1 MKKFA
6 FLGLAVILIVTYAL
20 FTFSTD
26 PNIAPQTNEPETL
39 PHLTYFP
46 QLPDSMSFADEE
58 VPLDRID
65 VYESFDREIITN
77 TFWHTNLILIL
88 KRSARYFPIIE
99 PILREC
105 GVPDDFKYLCVAESS
120 LVPTAKSPAGAVG
133 LWQILETTGKE
144 LGLEINDEVDER
156 YDIQKS
162 TRAACKFLLRA
173 KNTYNWSWTLLA
185 ASYNG
190 GQNRVAKNASQQQQS
205 NYYDMLWGEETG
217 RYVFRILAF
226 KTLMSNPQAYGFMVD
241 ENDYYKPY
249 ECEEIVVNQG
259 IEDIAQWAIDHGT
272 TYKALKML
280 NPWLRK
286 NKLTNTRRKEY
297 TILVAKF

>member
-6 FLGLAVILIVTYAL
+6 FIGIAVILVATYAL

-26 PNIAPQTNEPETL
+26 PEVIEETENQATL
-39 PHLTYFP
+39 PHQTYLP
-46 QLPDSMSFADEE
+46 QLPDTLSFAGET
-58 VPLDRID
+58 VPLERTD
-65 VYESFDREIITN
+65 VYEALDREIITN
-77 TFWHTNLILIL
+77 TFWHTNLILVM

-120 LVPTAKSPAGAVG
+120 LVPTIKSPAGAVG
-133 LWQILETTGKE
+133 LWQILESTGKE

-162 TRAACKFLLRA
+162 TRAACTYLLRA
-173 KNTYNWSWTLLA
+173 RENHNWSWTLLA

-190 GQNRVAKNASQQQQS
+190 GLNRVAKNTTQQHQT
-205 NYYDMLWGEETG
+205 NYYDTLWGEETG

-226 KTLMSNPQAYGFMVD
+226 KAIMNDPQTYGFMLEEKD
-241 ENDYYKPY
+241 LYQPY
-249 ECEEIVVNQG
+249 EYEEIVVNQG

-272 TYKALKML
+272 TYKAIKML

-286 NKLTNTRRKEY
+286 NKLTNARGKEY
-297 TILVAKF
+297 KILVAKF

>member
-1 MKKFA
+1 MKKIA
-6 FLGLAVILIVTYAL
+6 FIGIAIILVATYAL

-26 PNIAPQTNEPETL
+26 PTVAEETTNPTIL
-39 PHLTYFP
+39 PHQTYLP
-46 QLPDSMSFADEE
+46 QLPDTLSFAGET
-58 VPLDRID
+58 VPLERID
-65 VYESFDREIITN
+65 IYEAFDREIITN
-77 TFWHTNLILIL
+77 TFWHTNLILVM

-120 LVPTAKSPAGAVG
+120 LVPTIKSPAGAVG
-133 LWQILETTGKE
+133 LWQILESTGKE

-162 TRAACKFLLRA
+162 TRAACTFLLHARE
-173 KNTYNWSWTLLA
+173 TYNWSWTLLA

-190 GQNRVAKNASQQQQS
+190 GKNRVAKNLSQQQQS
-205 NYYDMLWGEETG
+205 DYYNTLWGDETG

-226 KTLMSNPQAYGFMVD
+226 KALMNDPQTYGFML
-241 ENDYYKPY
+241 EEKELYQPY
-249 ECEEIVVNQG
+249 EYEEIVVNQG

-272 TYKALKML
+272 TYKAIKTL

-286 NKLTNTRRKEY
+286 NKLTNARGKEY
-297 TILVAKF
+297 KILVAKF